1 MRYPDSEVQCSRPGA
16 PKQYYVNS
24 ATYKLNSSREV
35 TKNRVQSFRTAA
47 KTATSFINLKLRYL
61 SLHEVKQRAN
71 REDDYFDCD
80 CAAYQHMCICGHVL
94 VVHHVLGHIDVFREI
109 AALQPA
115 RKRGRPTNRSRALE
129 RDDNMD
135 VLALE
140 PGDWR
145 KQHVF
150 HNTFGVGT
158 VLSYHINQA
167 RVTVWTV
174 EFLNGDNSQVFEME
188 ADSLK
193 VAIQEYKDYCTRRVH
208 HAESTDEL
216 L

>member
-1 MRYPDSEVQCSRPGA
+1 MRTVC
-16 PKQYYVNS
+16 
-24 ATYKLNSSREV
+24 
-35 TKNRVQSFRTAA
+35 
-47 KTATSFINLKLRYL
+47 INFQQEL
-61 SLHEVKQRAN
+61 
-71 REDDYFDCD
+71 
-80 CAAYQHMCICGHVL
+80 
-94 VVHHVLGHIDVFREI
+94 
-109 AALQPA
+109 PA
-115 RKRGRPTNRSRALE
+115 RKRALE
-129 RDDNMD
+129 RDDNVD
-135 VLALE
+135 VLALK

-150 HNTFGVGT
+150 HDNFGVVGA

-174 EFLNGDNSQVFEME
+174 EFLNGDNPHEFEME

-193 VAIQEYKDYCTRRVH
+193 VAIQKYKDYSVCTRRVH